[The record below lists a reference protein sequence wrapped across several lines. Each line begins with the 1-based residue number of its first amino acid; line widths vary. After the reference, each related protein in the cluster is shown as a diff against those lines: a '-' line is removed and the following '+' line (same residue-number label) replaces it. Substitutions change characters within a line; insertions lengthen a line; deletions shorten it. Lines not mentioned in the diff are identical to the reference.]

1 MTADGDPK
9 IEKEQADAAAA
20 GSDGDGPSREHVD
33 ALTGESQTRSSNDPE
48 ENRMTM
54 MEHLVELRR
63 RLMWCVVALLAAFG
77 VCVFFASEIFDFL
90 SRPLMDILQQDNENA
105 KLIYTKLYEVFF
117 TEIKIGFYAAAFL
130 AFPIFA
136 IQIWKFVAPGL
147 YSNEKAAFRPFLMAT
162 PILFFAGGAMVYYFI
177 MPLAW
182 EFFAAFQ
189 NTGENGSRIE
199 LLPKV
204 EEYLSLVIKLIFA
217 FGIAFQL
224 PVVLTLL
231 AKVGIVSSKGL
242 SKFRKYAVVLVFIM
256 AAVLTP
262 PDIISQIGLAIPILL
277 LYEVSIFLARMIER
291 KRAEE
296 DARLDAELAE

>member
-1 MTADGDPK
+1 MADGDPK
-9 IEKEQADAAAA
+9 IDPGAKGDDAAPDPEA
-20 GSDGDGPSREHVD
+20 
-33 ALTGESQTRSSNDPE
+33 GESRARERAENLAVDTGKEPGPE
-48 ENRMTM
+48 DHRMTM
-54 MEHLVELRR
+54 MAHLIELRR
-63 RLMWCVVALLAAFG
+63 RLMWCVVALLVAFG
-77 VCVFFASEIFDFL
+77 ICIFFASEIFDFL
-90 SRPLMDILQQDNENA
+90 SRPLMNVLREDNKDA

-136 IQIWKFVAPGL
+136 VQIWKFVAPGL
-147 YSNEKAAFRPFLMAT
+147 YTNEKKAFRPFLIAT
-162 PILFFAGGAMVYYFI
+162 PLLFFAGGAMVYYFI

-189 NTGENGSRIE
+189 SKGDGGTRIE

-242 SKFRKYAVVLVFIM
+242 AKFRKYAVVLVFVF
-256 AAVLTP
+256 AAILTP
-262 PDIISQIGLAIPILL
+262 PDVISQIGLAIPILL
-277 LYEVSIFLARMIER
+277 LYEVSIWLAKMIEK

-296 DARLDAELAE
+296 DAKLDAELAE